1 MVDQARVDAQTRA
14 CVLACWVTSFMW
26 IVLPLLS
33 PSLPSLPLPSLSS
46 LLPLLPSSL
55 AACAILTL
63 ATFTFG
69 LLTGNVSQ
77 VDKVWSLAPP
87 LYSLLIH
94 LASPSPRSLL
104 LLLLASSWGGRLTYN
119 FWRRGGY
126 AWPPWRGEE
135 DYRLL
140 LMAIMTLVM
149 SITVGQP
156 NRPFKQ

>member
-1 MVDQARVDAQTRA
+1 MVEQARVDAQTRA
-14 CVLACWVTSFMW
+14 CVFACWTTSFLW
-26 IVLPLLS
+26 ILLPLIS
-33 PSLPSLPLPSLSS
+33 PSLPSLPS

-63 ATFTFG
+63 GTFTFG

-77 VDKVWSLAPP
+77 VDKVWSLTPP

-94 LASPSPRSLL
+94 LTSPSPRSPRSLL
-104 LLLLASSWGGRLTYN
+104 LLLLAASWGARLTYN

-140 LMAIMTLVM
+140 LMAKMT
-149 SITVGQP
+149 Q
-156 NRPFKQ
+156 